1 MKKREG
7 FSLVELIITIAIMGI
22 LIGFM
27 AFGLGYLTASNSTK
41 IAENINSGFSE
52 LKTQNMA
59 KSAPIYMHLCRYDGH
74 YYLSFSESASKV
86 VDDEGNDIG
95 SDNIKVSIDGVEL
108 ANNKVYS
115 FNIRKKDG
123 AFADVTTGSVT
134 YTAPSAIEVKAD
146 NGPAKTI
153 TVVTDTGKHFVD

>member
-59 KSAPIYMHLCRYDGH
+59 I
-74 YYLSFSESASKV
+74 
-86 VDDEGNDIG
+86 
-95 SDNIKVSIDGVEL
+95 
-108 ANNKVYS
+108 
-115 FNIRKKDG
+115 
-123 AFADVTTGSVT
+123 TT
-134 YTAPSAIEVKAD
+134 
-146 NGPAKTI
+146 NL
-153 TVVTDTGKHFVD
+153 